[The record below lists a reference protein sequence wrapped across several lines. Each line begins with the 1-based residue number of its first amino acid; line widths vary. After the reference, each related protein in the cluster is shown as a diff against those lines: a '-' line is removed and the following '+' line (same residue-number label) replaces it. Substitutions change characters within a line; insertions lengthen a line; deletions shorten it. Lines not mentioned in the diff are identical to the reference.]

1 MGFLLIL
8 PILVSGFTVCHT
20 HPYFKYKLH
29 RYEGQYLYLQTAK
42 LGFYCF
48 GIAVLIQSFLLWV
61 CNINLNLPL
70 FSETPSYLVLLENWL
85 KQHHFIEPEKAYSAA
100 YLVALSFFMMFL
112 SPHVFSFLFRIWF
125 YFKRDVWNTEIIN
138 LIILVDLLED
148 SPLDKALMSGILEDK
163 LMMLDMDDRKVYVC
177 KISTMG
183 EPNENQGADQEIAIL
198 PIVSGYRDKDTL
210 KVNLNTE
217 YSSLKI
223 SSTLVLKQEKIIAI
237 REFDFEIWDQFNS
250 EKKQIKEPPLE
261 NVHT

>member
-1 MGFLLIL
+1 
-8 PILVSGFTVCHT
+8 
-20 HPYFKYKLH
+20 
-29 RYEGQYLYLQTAK
+29 
-42 LGFYCF
+42 
-48 GIAVLIQSFLLWV
+48 
-61 CNINLNLPL
+61 
-70 FSETPSYLVLLENWL
+70 
-85 KQHHFIEPEKAYSAA
+85 
-100 YLVALSFFMMFL
+100 MMFL

-125 YFKRDVWNTEIIN
+125 YFKRDVWNNEIIN